1 MYCIKCGAELNANA
15 VFCPKCGT
23 KIDNEKCEDEIPV
36 QGREKKKTSVILL
49 SVSLFAVAFFCF
61 FNGYGRITSSAYKS
75 DIEYYTLYMEKY
87 DECLSA
93 AERTSSWIASSY
105 KGLAYDYEKMAKD
118 AKNDILKVR
127 VETAVLCAIGVV
139 SVCCGYAVLKKR

>member
-1 MYCIKCGAELNANA
+1 
-15 VFCPKCGT
+15 
-23 KIDNEKCEDEIPV
+23 
-36 QGREKKKTSVILL
+36 
-49 SVSLFAVAFFCF
+49 
-61 FNGYGRITSSAYKS
+61 
-75 DIEYYTLYMEKY
+75 MEKY